1 MKDEESITWERDH
14 PITFSLIQHLGRDL
28 VRMSKPQMENIQR
41 IVGKLEADLNE
52 SKKAQK
58 SLQNHIIWHIEKNNQ
73 NAAYS
78 K

>member
-41 IVGKLEADLNE
+41 IVGKLEIDLKE
-52 SKKAQK
+52 SRDAQVK
-58 SLQNHIIWHIEKNNQ
+58 LRNHIIWHIEKNNQ
-73 NAAYS
+73 NPAYS

>member
-1 MKDEESITWERDH
+1 MKDKELIIWERNH
-14 PITFSLIQHLGRDL
+14 PITFSLIQLLGRDL

-41 IVGKLEADLNE
+41 IVGKMETDLNE
-52 SKKAQK
+52 SKKAQNC
-58 SLQNHIIWHIEKNNQ
+58 LRNHIIWHIEKNNQ